1 MLEGRRIHHEEH
13 RQFWSETT
21 AQSFCGWGPRGL
33 PWSGLEHRS
42 GHSSLGFKEDFSLKC
57 LKGQKPPPAINL
69 KDSLALNEALSN
81 NLITRAG
88 ILSRVAELYDP

>member
-1 MLEGRRIHHEEH
+1 MDGVHVGCL
-13 RQFWSETT
+13 
-21 AQSFCGWGPRGL
+21 GL
-33 PWSGLEHRS
+33 AWNTEADTL
-42 GHSSLGFKEDFSLKC
+42 SLGFNEDFFLKC